1 VTSFGLVPLALC
13 LEPFVYASFL
23 NIAPGGLKRG
33 ARLAPGAFYC
43 AVYFLRFYEVIML
56 RIKNLHA
63 YYGRIKALDNVSLH
77 VQPGEIVSL
86 IGANGA
92 GKTTIL
98 NTISG
103 LIRSAQGEIKFEE
116 RKINGLRPEKVVAAG
131 ISQVPEGRQI
141 FGPLTVIENLE
152 LGAYLRFKK
161 KEKEAIA
168 EDLDWVF
175 QLFPRLEERSGQIA
189 GTLSGGEQQML
200 AIGRALMAKPKLLLL
215 DEPSMGLAPLIVKDI
230 MNTVSE
236 LRRSGVTILMV
247 EQNARASLTI
257 SDRGYVLETGR
268 VVLQGPSDELMND
281 SDVKRAYLGK
291 DYKTF
296 WEGRERT

>member
-1 VTSFGLVPLALC
+1 
-13 LEPFVYASFL
+13 
-23 NIAPGGLKRG
+23 
-33 ARLAPGAFYC
+33 
-43 AVYFLRFYEVIML
+43 ML

-92 GKTTIL
+92 GKTTTL

-103 LIRSAQGEIKFEE
+103 LIRSVQGEIRFENK
-116 RKINGLRPEKVVAAG
+116 KINGLAPEKIVAAG
-131 ISQVPEGRQI
+131 VSQVPEGRQI
-141 FGPLTVIENLE
+141 FGPLTVLENLE

-161 KEKEAIA
+161 KEKEGIA
-168 EDLDWVF
+168 KDLEWVF
-175 QLFPRLEERSGQIA
+175 ELFPRLRERVKQLA
-189 GTLSGGEQQML
+189 GTLSGGEQQMV
-200 AIGRALMAKPKLLLL
+200 AIGRALMARPKLLLL
-215 DEPSMGLAPLIVKDI
+215 DEPSMGLAPLVVKDI
-230 MNTVSE
+230 MNTVSA
-236 LRRSGVTILMV
+236 LRDSGVTVLMV
-247 EQNARASLTI
+247 EQNARASLKI

-268 VVLQGPSDELMND
+268 VVLQGLSDELMND

-296 WEGRERT
+296 WEGRDRP

>member
-1 VTSFGLVPLALC
+1 
-13 LEPFVYASFL
+13 
-23 NIAPGGLKRG
+23 
-33 ARLAPGAFYC
+33 
-43 AVYFLRFYEVIML
+43 ML

-141 FGPLTVIENLE
+141 FGPLTVLENLE

-168 EDLDWVF
+168 GDLDWVF

>member
-1 VTSFGLVPLALC
+1 
-13 LEPFVYASFL
+13 
-23 NIAPGGLKRG
+23 
-33 ARLAPGAFYC
+33 
-43 AVYFLRFYEVIML
+43 ML

-103 LIRSAQGEIKFEE
+103 LIRCSQGEIKFEGKE
-116 RKINGLRPEKVVAAG
+116 INKLRPEKVVAAG

-141 FGPLTVIENLE
+141 FGPLTVLENLE
-152 LGAYLRFKK
+152 LGAFLRFKK

-168 EDLDWVF
+168 RDLDWVF
-175 QLFPRLEERSGQIA
+175 QLFPRLKERSGQIA

-236 LRRSGVTILMV
+236 LRRSGVTVLMV

>member
-1 VTSFGLVPLALC
+1 
-13 LEPFVYASFL
+13 
-23 NIAPGGLKRG
+23 
-33 ARLAPGAFYC
+33 
-43 AVYFLRFYEVIML
+43 ML
-56 RIKNLHA
+56 RVKNLHA

-103 LIRSAQGEIKFEE
+103 LIRSAQGDIKFEG
-116 RKINGLRPEKVVAAG
+116 RKIRGLSPEKIVAAG

-141 FGPLTVIENLE
+141 FGPLTVLENLE

-161 KEKEAIA
+161 KEKEAISS
-168 EDLDWVF
+168 DLGWVF
-175 QLFPRLEERSGQIA
+175 QLFPRLKERSGQIA

-215 DEPSMGLAPLIVKDI
+215 DEPSMGLAPLVVKDI

-236 LRRSGVTILMV
+236 LRKSGVTILMV

-296 WEGRERT
+296 WEGRERV

>member
-1 VTSFGLVPLALC
+1 M
-13 LEPFVYASFL
+13 
-23 NIAPGGLKRG
+23 
-33 ARLAPGAFYC
+33 RL
-43 AVYFLRFYEVIML
+43 ML

-103 LIRSAQGEIKFEE
+103 FIRSARGDIKFED
-116 RKINGLRPEKVVAAG
+116 RKINGLAPEKIVAAG

-141 FGPLTVIENLE
+141 FGPLTVLENLE

-168 EDLDWVF
+168 GDLGWVF
-175 QLFPRLEERSGQIA
+175 QLFPRLKERSGQIA

-215 DEPSMGLAPLIVKDI
+215 DEPSMGLAPLVVKDI

-236 LRRSGVTILMV
+236 LRKSGVTILMV

-296 WEGRERT
+296 WEGREGA